1 METNEILLS
10 LLTLF
15 DLALLGGFLWCRKE
29 LKGYRRMVRVMT
41 ADSRA
46 VPTDPE
52 LIEEWV
58 RERDS
63 YGHNSPK
70 WVAYNNRLREFG
82 LAKGA
87 DGR

>member
-15 DLALLGGFLWCRKE
+15 DLALLVGFLWCRKE
-29 LKGYRRMVRVMT
+29 LRGYRRMVQIMT
-41 ADSRA
+41 ANSKA

-58 RERDS
+58 KSRDS
-63 YGHNSPK
+63 YGQNSAK
-70 WVAYNNRLREFG
+70 WCAYNNRLKEFG
-82 LAKGA
+82 RAI
-87 DGR
+87 